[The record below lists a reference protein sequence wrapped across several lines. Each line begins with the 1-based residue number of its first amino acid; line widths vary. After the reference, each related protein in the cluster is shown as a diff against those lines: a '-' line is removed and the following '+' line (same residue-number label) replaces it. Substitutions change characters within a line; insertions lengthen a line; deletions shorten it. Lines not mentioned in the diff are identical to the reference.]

1 MLENMLENMKQYL
14 PQIGF
19 LLILVVGYFVYTY
32 YMKSKNI
39 EDINNNIDNV
49 IISKNDMKNEKKN
62 LSVTINDDFIKSD
75 GFAGKKKGY
84 VFKKGDKGLGYYL
97 DK

>member
-1 MLENMLENMKQYL
+1 MFEEYYEYL
-14 PQIGF
+14 PYIILLLIVGIGF
-19 LLILVVGYFVYTY
+19 FGYTY

-39 EDINNNIDNV
+39 DDINDNL
-49 IISKNDMKNEKKN
+49 KKEEKN
-62 LSVTINDDFIKSD
+62 LSVTINDEFIKAD
-75 GFAGKKKGY
+75 GFSGDKKGY